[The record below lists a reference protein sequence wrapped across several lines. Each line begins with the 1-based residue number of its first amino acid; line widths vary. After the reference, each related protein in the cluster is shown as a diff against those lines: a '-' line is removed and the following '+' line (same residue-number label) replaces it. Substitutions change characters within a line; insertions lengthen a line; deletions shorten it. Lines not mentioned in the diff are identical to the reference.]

1 MTNAMPERM
10 EESERQQMALSEKVV
25 NIRRVA
31 KVVKGGRH
39 MSFSALVAVGDG
51 HGRVGLGLGKSE
63 AIPDAVRKAT
73 SDAQKNLITVP
84 LVGTTIP
91 HTVKA
96 KYGAAE
102 VLIKPAPQGTGI
114 IAGASMRAIL
124 EPAGIK
130 DVVTKSLGGQNPI
143 NVCRATL
150 AALRQLRLVPV
161 MKAVP
166 PSDPAKESSKVL
178 VEVVA
183 ASMGGQR

>member
-1 MTNAMPERM
+1 MTNQRPDRRDNRD
-10 EESERQQMALSEKVV
+10 RQGSGFSEKVV

-51 HGRVGLGLGKSE
+51 RGRVGIGLGKSE

-73 SDAQKNLITVP
+73 TEAQKSLVIVP
-84 LVGTTIP
+84 LKGTTIP

-102 VLIKPAPQGTGI
+102 VLLKPAPMGTGI
-114 IAGASMRAIL
+114 IAGASVRAIL
-124 EPAGIK
+124 EPAGIM
-130 DVVTKSLGGQNPI
+130 DVVTKSLGSQNPI

-150 AALRQLRLVPV
+150 AALRQLR
-161 MKAVP
+161 A
-166 PSDPAKESSKVL
+166 VL
-178 VEVVA
+178 VEETVPTPAPGEEPSSAVVEAVAVA
-183 ASMGGQR
+183 AGGQA